1 MRERWRVRRG
11 WIKVHTM
18 IDLEAGQIFG
28 PEVTDESIL
37 DDSLFTP
44 LLDQAESLCG
54 SEQYIHR
61 VLGDVPMTG
70 ITSSTLSS
78 IGRSSPESRAGMT
91 PRRDPECQLY
101 RAECVRMKRNSGGY
115 RICAEEEGVYSAVKK
130 IFTEDVQ
137 SSAREGMSVLQ
148 YVGRNGLIGP

>member
-44 LLDQAESLCG
+44 LWIRQNPSVAQSTI
-54 SEQYIHR
+54 S
-61 VLGDVPMTG
+61 TG
-70 ITSSTLSS
+70 CS
-78 IGRSSPESRAGMT
+78 GMY
-91 PRRDPECQLY
+91 L
-101 RAECVRMKRNSGGY
+101 
-115 RICAEEEGVYSAVKK
+115 
-130 IFTEDVQ
+130 
-137 SSAREGMSVLQ
+137 
-148 YVGRNGLIGP
+148 